1 MQAAGAAVW
10 KKALERVGLPGF
22 SSQAVTSLLLVVTGV
37 RLFFPGTGYGSGVAV
52 FDLSRCTGYKIKV
65 SFGCTGF
72 LALISGNIFV
82 LFTYFSAG
90 QDLGTLCVWLQPLNY
105 EGIGWCLMVGCL
117 KSCFLTCFDLQ
128 LVLGSKRGQ

>member
-1 MQAAGAAVW
+1 MQAAGGVVW
-10 KKALERVGLPGF
+10 KKALERVDLPGF

-37 RLFFPGTGYGSGVAV
+37 RLFFFPGTGYGSGVAV

-90 QDLGTLCVWLQPLNY
+90 QDLGTLCVCRQPLNY
-105 EGIGWCLMVGCL
+105 EGVG
-117 KSCFLTCFDLQ
+117 
-128 LVLGSKRGQ
+128 